1 MPKILQIAISANW
14 GSAGKIAEQIG
25 LVAMSH
31 GWESYIAY
39 GRHVNPSKS
48 HLIRVGSKWTLKAHY
63 AETLLL
69 DNQGLASRNSTRALV
84 EKIEEIKPDIIHLH
98 NIHGHYINYPILFN
112 FLKHKDIPVVWT
124 LHDCWS
130 FTGRCTHFENWGCEK
145 WKTHCEHCPQ
155 KSGYAFSS
163 IIDRSHR
170 NYEKKKESFTSLS
183 KLTMVPV
190 SRWLE
195 GLLMESYFKNTS
207 IHLIQNGIDLSR
219 YTINE
224 NKSILSKYGIDET
237 KSYVIGVSSVWNANK
252 GLTDFY
258 DLRIKLPNNIQI
270 VMVGLKEEQVLQL
283 PQGIIGIKR
292 TESVEEL
299 TALYTFAS
307 ALANTTYGDTFPTVN
322 IESLACGTP
331 VVTYR
336 TGGSPEI
343 IDENTGIVVEKGNT
357 KQLAEALQIVV
368 NRDKDYYRRKCVERA
383 RDNFDMHKKFEEY
396 FDLYKSILSLR

>member
-39 GRHVNPSKS
+39 GRHANPSKS
-48 HLIRVGSKWTLKAHY
+48 HLIRVGSNWTLKAHY
-63 AETLLL
+63 AETLLF
-69 DNQGLASRNSTRALV
+69 DNQGLGSRCSTKKLI
-84 EKIEEIKPDIIHLH
+84 KNIEEIKPDIIHLH
-98 NIHGHYINYPILFN
+98 NIHGHYINYPILFD
-112 FLKHKDIPVVWT
+112 FLRQKDIPVVWT

-145 WKTHCEHCPQ
+145 WKTLCEHCPQ
-155 KSGYAFSS
+155 KSGYALSS
-163 IIDRSHR
+163 IIDKSRR
-170 NYEKKKESFTSLS
+170 NFEMKKNAFTSLS
-183 KLTMVPV
+183 NLTMVPV
-190 SRWLE
+190 SRWLK
-195 GLLMESYFKNTS
+195 GLLKESYFKNTA

-219 YTINE
+219 YKINE
-224 NKSILSKYGIDET
+224 NKSTLSKYGIDET
-237 KSYVIGVSSVWNANK
+237 KPYIIGVSSVWNANK

-258 DLRIKLPNNIQI
+258 DLRAKLPNNIQI
-270 VMVGLKEEQVLQL
+270 VMVGLKEEQVQKL

-357 KQLAEALQIVV
+357 KQLAEALQIMLS
-368 NRDKDYYRRKCVERA
+368 KGKEFYCQICVDRA
-383 RDNFDMHKKFEEY
+383 HNNFDMHKKFEEY
-396 FDLYKSILSLR
+396 FELYKSLLR